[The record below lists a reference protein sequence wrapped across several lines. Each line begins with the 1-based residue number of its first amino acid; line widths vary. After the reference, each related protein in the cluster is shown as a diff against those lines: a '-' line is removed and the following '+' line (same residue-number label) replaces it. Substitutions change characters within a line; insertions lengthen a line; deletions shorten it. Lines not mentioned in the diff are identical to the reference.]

1 MLLDNK
7 IPIRYSLSKI
17 KPELAIVTVYATT
30 IVILHDV
37 IHLDHMSIPI
47 AIPTFLGSAIS
58 LILGFRIAQ
67 SYDRWW
73 EARKIWGEIVNDS
86 RTIVRQVLTFID
98 SDKDEEKEAI
108 GQIHEKFAYTQIA
121 FVFALGKSLRGT
133 DPLERAFKNL
143 SNEDID
149 IISKESNIPN
159 AILKLHAFKLKES
172 INNGWVTGFEVIQID
187 STISRLTDSMGKAER
202 IKSTVF
208 PMTYTIL
215 VEYLLYLF
223 VLLLPL
229 GMTDY
234 FGYMVAPLLV
244 LISIPFFLLEKTAIH
259 LQNPFNG
266 NKTDTPVTTIAKK
279 IEQNLNQMIGKEFE
293 VDLSNSED
301 GPFFIM

>member
-7 IPIRYSLSKI
+7 IPVWYSLGKI
-17 KPELAIVTVYATT
+17 KPELAVVTIYAIA

-37 IHLDHMSIPI
+37 VHLGHMSIPI

-86 RTIVRQVLTFID
+86 RTLIRQAMTFIH
-98 SDKDEEKEAI
+98 SSTDENESKKM
-108 GQIHEKFAYTQIA
+108 HEDFANTQIA
-121 FVFALGKSLRGT
+121 FAFALGKSLRGQ
-133 DPLERAFKNL
+133 DPLERTEKNL
-143 SNEDID
+143 SKIEIQV
-149 IISKESNIPN
+149 ISKETNIPN
-159 AILKLHAFKLKES
+159 AIIKLHAKRLKEAMDK
-172 INNGWVTGFEVIQID
+172 NWVSGFEVIQID
-187 STISRLTDSMGKAER
+187 NTITRLTDSMGKAER
-202 IKSTVF
+202 IKSTIF

-215 VEYLLYLF
+215 VEFLLYLF

-234 FGYMVAPLLV
+234 FGYMVAPLLIV
-244 LISIPFFLLEKTAIH
+244 ISIPFFLLEKTAIH

-266 NKTDTPVTTIAKK
+266 NKTDTPVTSIAKT
-279 IEQNLNQMIGKEFE
+279 IEMNLNQMIGKEFE
-293 VDLSNSED
+293 CNLDNPED

>member
-7 IPIRYSLSKI
+7 IPIWYSLGKI
-17 KPELAIVTVYATT
+17 KPELTVVTIYATA

-37 IHLDHMSIPI
+37 VHLEHMSIPI

-86 RTIVRQVLTFID
+86 RTLVRQVMTFVK
-98 SDKDEEKEAI
+98 SDKDSNSVTKMHEE
-108 GQIHEKFAYTQIA
+108 FANTQIA
-121 FVFALGKSLRGT
+121 FAFSLGKSLRGQ
-133 DPLERAFKNL
+133 DPLDGTLKSL
-143 SNEDID
+143 NEKDIQF
-149 IISKESNIPN
+149 ISEETNIPN
-159 AILKLHAFKLKES
+159 AILLLHAKRLRTAMDK
-172 INNGWVTGFEVIQID
+172 GWVSGFEVIQID
-187 STISRLTDSMGKAER
+187 NTITRLTDAMGKSER
-202 IKSTVF
+202 IKSTIF

-215 VEYLLYLF
+215 VEFLLYLF

-234 FGYMVAPLLV
+234 FGYMVAPLLLV
-244 LISIPFFLLEKTAIH
+244 ISIPFFLLEKAAIN

-266 NKTDTPVTTIAKK
+266 NKTDTPVTTIAKT
-279 IEQNLNQMIGKEFE
+279 IEMNLNQMIGKKFE
-293 VDLSNSED
+293 VDLSNPED

>member
-7 IPIRYSLSKI
+7 IPIRYSLGKI
-17 KPELAIVTVYATT
+17 KPEILIVSIYAIA
-30 IVILHDV
+30 IVILHDIV
-37 IHLDHMSIPI
+37 HLSHMSIPI

-73 EARKIWGEIVNDS
+73 EARKIWGQVVNDS
-86 RTIVRQVLTFID
+86 RSLVRQVLTFIK
-98 SDKDEEKEAI
+98 SDMEADEVIKM
-108 GQIHEKFAYTQIA
+108 QHDFAKTQIA
-121 FVFALGKSLRGT
+121 FSFALGKSLREEKIDKCLT
-133 DPLERAFKNL
+133 NNL
-143 SNEDID
+143 KPEDVQTVT
-149 IISKESNIPN
+149 KESNIPN
-159 AILKLHAFKLKES
+159 ALINLHSSRLKEAVS
-172 INNGWVTGFEVIQID
+172 KGWVSGFEVIQID
-187 STISRLTDSMGKAER
+187 STLTRLTDSMGKAER
-202 IKSTVF
+202 IKKTIF

-234 FGYMVAPLLV
+234 FGYMVAPLMV
-244 LISIPFFLLEKTAIH
+244 TISIPFFLLEKTAIH

-266 NKTDTPVTTIAKK
+266 NKTDTPVTSIAKT
-279 IEQNLNQMIGKEFE
+279 IELNLNQMIGEEFE
-293 VDLSNSED
+293 VDLSNPED

>member
-7 IPIRYSLSKI
+7 IPIWYSLGKI
-17 KPELAIVTVYATT
+17 KLELVVVTLYAIG

-37 IHLDHMSIPI
+37 VHLGHMSIPI

-86 RTIVRQVLTFID
+86 RTLVRQVMTFVNSD
-98 SDKDEEKEAI
+98 SDNNSIKKM
-108 GQIHEKFAYTQIA
+108 HEDFANTQIA
-121 FVFALGKSLRGT
+121 FAFSLGKSLRGE
-133 DPLERAFKNL
+133 DPLTRTDKNL
-143 SNEDID
+143 SSEDIQL
-149 IISKESNIPN
+149 ISKETNIPN
-159 AILKLHAFKLKES
+159 AILRLHATRLKEAMK
-172 INNGWVTGFEVIQID
+172 NDWVSGFEVIQID
-187 STISRLTDSMGKAER
+187 NTISRLTDSMGKAER
-202 IKSTVF
+202 IKSTIF

-215 VEYLLYLF
+215 VEFLLYLF

-234 FGYMVAPLLV
+234 FGYMVAPLLIV
-244 LISIPFFLLEKTAIH
+244 ISIPFFLLEKAAIH

-266 NKTDTPVTTIAKK
+266 NKTDTPVTTIAKT
-279 IEQNLNQMIGKEFE
+279 IEMNLNQMIGIEFE
-293 VDLSNSED
+293 CNLDNPED